1 MVLKMNERIKKLA
14 EQSGFYFYDLHDIDG
29 QDLGETIESDDWES
43 MERFAELI
51 IQDVI
56 NSIESTGFNHVQKH
70 GLRTTILSNLG
81 YKYPYSEFE

>member
-1 MVLKMNERIKKLA
+1 MNEKIEKLVEKA
-14 EQSGFYFYDLHDIDG
+14 KWHTNSKT
-29 QDLGETIESDDWES
+29 GETYKTYFGYD
-43 MERFAELI
+43 ERFAELI
-51 IQDVI
+51 LKDVI